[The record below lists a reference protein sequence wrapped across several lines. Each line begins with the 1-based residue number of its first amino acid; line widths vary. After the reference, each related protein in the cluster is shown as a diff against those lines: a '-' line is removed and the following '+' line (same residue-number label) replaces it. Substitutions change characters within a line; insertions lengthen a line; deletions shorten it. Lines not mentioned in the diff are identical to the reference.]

1 VIEKIVSGG
10 QTGADRAGLDV
21 AIELDIPHG
30 GWIPK
35 GRKTEDGGLPEKY
48 YLEEMPTGSYAAR
61 TEQNVID
68 SDGTL
73 IVSHGK
79 LNGGSAMTRQFAKKH
94 KRPWMH
100 VDLEKTNFFKAAME
114 VRSWVVENH
123 VKILNV
129 AGPRGSKDPGIYEAT
144 KKLLKA
150 AFQVDLILS
159 SMPDHKREAP
169 HWPSTLDEAVNEL
182 ISKLTLKDKT
192 LIANMS
198 EDDLMGLHPTL
209 GAYIRE
215 RFGLWSGNK
224 RLMKSCRIE
233 SGEEISEDEASAAII
248 RELWR
253 RLKGTH
259 KIRVVK

>member
-1 VIEKIVSGG
+1 VIEKIISGG
-10 QTGADRAGLDV
+10 QTGADRAGLDA

-48 YLEEMPTGSYAAR
+48 HLKEMPTGSYEAR

-79 LNGGSAMTRQFAKKH
+79 LNGGSAMTRRLAKKH

-100 VDLEKTNFFKAAME
+100 VDLEKTSFFKAAMD
-114 VRSWVVENH
+114 VRDWVEQNQIKV
-123 VKILNV
+123 LNV
-129 AGPRGSKDPGIYEAT
+129 AGPRGSKDQEIYEAT

-150 AFQVDLILS
+150 AFQLDLIQS
-159 SMPDHKREAP
+159 SMPHLQREAP
-169 HWPSTLDEAVNEL
+169 HWPSTLDEAVNDL

-192 LIANMS
+192 LIAKMS
-198 EDDLMGLHPTL
+198 EDDLRGLHPTL
-209 GAYIRE
+209 GAYIRD

-224 RLMKSCRIE
+224 PLMQSCRVE
-233 SGEEISEDEASAAII
+233 SGPEINEDEASAVII
-248 RELWR
+248 LELWK
-253 RLKGTH
+253 RLTGTY
-259 KIRVVK
+259 KIRLVK